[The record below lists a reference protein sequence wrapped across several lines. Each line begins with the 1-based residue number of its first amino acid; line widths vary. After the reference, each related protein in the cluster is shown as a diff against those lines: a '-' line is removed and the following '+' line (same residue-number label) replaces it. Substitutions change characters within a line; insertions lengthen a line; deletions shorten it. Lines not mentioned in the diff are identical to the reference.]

1 MRSGLLRYVNARLP
15 VTLCHFIVWDFH
27 KIVWFV
33 EQYSRESARCPTSQK
48 LCALI
53 ALNNRQVAEI
63 VRLELAVRSKLCRFG
78 QGVNKRRI
86 GAILGGNA
94 LKRAIGSMR
103 ILRCFG
109 NTTVNRIVTL

>member
-15 VTLCHFIVWDFH
+15 VTLCHFKVWDFH

-48 LCALI
+48 LCTLI

-63 VRLELAVRSKLCRFG
+63 ASLELAVRSKFCRFG

-86 GAILGGNA
+86 GAPLIGNA
-94 LKRAIGSMR
+94 
-103 ILRCFG
+103 F
-109 NTTVNRIVTL
+109 